1 MRDSARPP
9 AGRCSALEGVALHLR
24 GGGAVTWVR
33 FEDLTPD
40 HPKFTQLGNLAPL
53 AGWLWFSATCY
64 CMRYLTDGHI
74 SREQLKRL
82 WPFQH
87 IGVATGGVPGL
98 FEVGDDIDASLL
110 IDALCA
116 SGLLEKNRRGY
127 VVHDFLEDNPSKAQL
142 KELREKK
149 AKAGQAGGIAKA
161 MADAKARATPSGMPP
176 SPPNPI
182 KNTIEKNLDKNAPP
196 PAALDAAGGPAAPEG
211 KKSAARR

>member
-1 MRDSARPP
+1 
-9 AGRCSALEGVALHLR
+9 
-24 GGGAVTWVR
+24 
-33 FEDLTPD
+33 
-40 HPKFTQLGNLAPL
+40 
-53 AGWLWFSATCY
+53 Y
-64 CMRYLTDGHI
+64 CMRYLPDGHT

-87 IGVATGGVPGL
+87 IGVTAGGVPGL
-98 FEVGDDIDASLL
+98 FEMCDDIHASLL

-127 VVHDFLEDNPSKAQL
+127 VVHDFLEYNPSKAQL

-182 KNTIEKNLDKNAPP
+182 KKILEEKLDRNTTP
-196 PAALDAAGGPAAPEG
+196 PARVRA
-211 KKSAARR
+211 